1 MTLEAG
7 TRLGPYEIVSPLGAG
22 GMGEVYRA
30 RDSRLGRD
38 VAVKVLPSHLSDNAE
53 LKQRFEREA
62 KAVSALSH
70 PHICALFDVGNEG
83 GVEYLVMELLDGETL
98 ADRLTKGP
106 LPSDQV
112 LRFGIQIAD
121 ALDRAHKQGIV
132 HRDLKPGNVMLTKS
146 GVKLLD
152 FGLAKHRAATVD
164 SQISQ
169 LSSLPTEMT
178 PTNLTERG
186 TIMGTFQYM
195 SPEQLEGK
203 EADAR
208 TDIFAFGCVLY
219 EMASGQKAFSGKS
232 RASMIA
238 AILERDPAP
247 ISSIVPMIPPAL
259 DRVVK
264 TCLAKDPDDRF
275 QTAHDAK
282 LQLEW
287 IVEGGSQ
294 AGAPAIVVARRK
306 SRERWAWIAAGI
318 LGAAALALAYL
329 WRRSAA
335 HPAEMVQTSIL
346 PPEKGRFNFTSGSPA
361 ISPDGSRITF
371 VATDT
376 AGKNMLWVRP
386 LAALAAQP
394 LAGTEDSFSPFWSPD
409 GTKIGFFQGTKLK
422 KIDAAGGPA
431 ETLCDATTGR
441 GGAWNADGTIVFAS
455 DFNSGLSKVAAAGG
469 TPSPLTKI
477 DTAQREATHR
487 WPSFLP
493 DGRHF
498 LFLVRH
504 AGSGTEP
511 SRSAIWIGS
520 LDGQRSELI
529 HSVDSEAVYASG
541 HVLFVRD
548 RTLLAQPFSPGRR
561 KLLGDA
567 FPVAEHL
574 QDLTGYSLSMFS
586 AAGTGSFIYAGGGS
600 VGVSQLAWYDRNGKR
615 LEAIGEAGTIARPR
629 LSHDEKRIALDVG
642 DPSSSNTDVWVFDI
656 ARKTQTRLT
665 FSPGFDGYPVWSPDD
680 SQIAFSSDRKNPGD
694 IYVKSSSGTGE
705 EKAVLASDSNKTPF
719 SWSSDGKTI
728 AFSGL
733 EPKVK
738 NRTGAIGTVSIA
750 DGKAS
755 PFAENPFNQGE
766 PTFSPDGKWIAYTSA
781 ESGKFEVYVRAFPD
795 TGGKWQISSAGGEDP
810 VWSRDG
816 AEIFYDLG
824 TRVVSVPVK
833 TSPAFEAGSPQLLFE
848 APIRGDS
855 GVQFD
860 VTADG
865 KKFLIDAD
873 VTESAE
879 APITLVQNWLAKKR

>member
-1 MTLEAG
+1 
-7 TRLGPYEIVSPLGAG
+7 
-22 GMGEVYRA
+22 MGEVYRA
-30 RDSRLGRD
+30 RDTRLGRD
-38 VAVKVLPSHLSDNAE
+38 VAVKVLPSHLSENAE

-70 PHICALFDVGNEG
+70 PNICALFDVGNEA

-106 LPSDQV
+106 LPTDQV

-152 FGLAKHRAATVD
+152 FGLAKHRAANVD

-264 TCLAKDPDDRF
+264 TCLAKEPDDRF

-306 SRERWAWIAAGI
+306 SRERWAWMAAAI
-318 LGAAALALAYL
+318 LGAAAAVLGFL

-335 HPAEMVQTSIL
+335 NPAAMVATSIL
-346 PPEKGRFNFTSGSPA
+346 PPEKSRFNLTLGSPA
-361 ISPDGSRITF
+361 ISPDGSRIVF
-371 VATDT
+371 VATDA

-386 LAALAAQP
+386 LGALAAQP
-394 LAGTEDSFSPFWSPD
+394 LAGTEDSLFPFWSPD

-431 ETLCDATTGR
+431 ETICEAPTGR
-441 GGAWNADGTIVFAS
+441 GGAWNADGTIVLAA

-477 DTAQREATHR
+477 DTAQRESTHR
-487 WPSFLP
+487 WPWFLP

-498 LFLVRH
+498 LFLIRFT
-504 AGSGTEP
+504 GGGTEP
-511 SRSAIWIGS
+511 TRSAIWIGS
-520 LDGQRSELI
+520 LDGKRSELI
-529 HSVDSEAVYASG
+529 HSVDSQPVYASG

-548 RTLLAQPFSPGRR
+548 RTLLAQPFSPGSR

-574 QDLTGYSLSMFS
+574 QDLTGYNLSMFS

-600 VGVSQLAWYDRNGKR
+600 VGVSQLAWYDRSGKR
-615 LEAIGEAGTIARPR
+615 LEALGEPGTIARPR
-629 LSHDEKRIALDVG
+629 LSHDEKRIAMDVR
-642 DPSSSNTDVWVFDI
+642 DSSSSNTDVWVLDI

-665 FSPGFDGYPVWSPDD
+665 FSPGFDGYPIWSPDD
-680 SQIAFSSDRKNPGD
+680 AQIAFSSDRKSPGD

-705 EKAVLASDSNKTPF
+705 EKAVLASDVDKTPY

-728 AFSGL
+728 AFSGID
-733 EPKVK
+733 PKAK
-738 NRTGAIGTVSIA
+738 NRTGMLGTVSIA
-750 DGKAS
+750 DGKTS
-755 PFAENPFNQGE
+755 PFAANPFNQGE
-766 PTFSPDGKWIAYTSA
+766 PSFSPDGKWIAYTSN
-781 ESGKFEVYVRAFPD
+781 ESGKFEVYVRTFPD
-795 TGGKWQISSAGGEDP
+795 AGGKWQISSSGGEDP
-810 VWSRDG
+810 LWSRDG
-816 AEIFYDLG
+816 TEIFFDVG
-824 TRVVSVPVK
+824 TRVMSVPVR
-833 TSPAFEAGSPQLLFE
+833 TSPTFEAGAPQLLFE

-860 VTADG
+860 AAADG
-865 KKFLIDAD
+865 KKFLVDAD